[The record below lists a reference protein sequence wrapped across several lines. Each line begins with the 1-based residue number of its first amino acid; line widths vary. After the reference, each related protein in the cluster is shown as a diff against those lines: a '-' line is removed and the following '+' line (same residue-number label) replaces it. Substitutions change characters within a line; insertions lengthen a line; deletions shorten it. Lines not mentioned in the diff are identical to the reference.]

1 MQQGK
6 NSHRASSK
14 SKNRAISSSIG
25 RNTHRPAGSVLQTLN
40 PCRVPGLAQA
50 SPELWGC
57 TRGDETELASL
68 GKPPQPRRWASL
80 TPQIAAGT
88 WGVGGKEGRD
98 LTPEPTG
105 KARWGG
111 FCTKRPLTC
120 PPSLWQEPHS
130 PTGGTAG
137 HPATQ
142 RTCCHAP
149 PTFQNKTSKHLRV
162 SSLNKKRAAE
172 K

>member
-40 PCRVPGLAQA
+40 PWPGARTRPGIPRTLGVHSRGRGRAGQPGEAPSAQ
-50 SPELWGC
+50 
-57 TRGDETELASL
+57 
-68 GKPPQPRRWASL
+68 K
-80 TPQIAAGT
+80 
-88 WGVGGKEGRD
+88 VGLPDPSDSSRD
-98 LTPEPTG
+98 LGSGGEGGEGFDTKTDWESQMGRFLHKTP
-105 KARWGG
+105 
-111 FCTKRPLTC
+111 PLTC

-149 PTFQNKTSKHLRV
+149 PTFQNKTSKHYEFL
-162 SSLNKKRAAE
+162 L
-172 K
+172 